1 MGRITGK
8 KGAPMNIIEFW
19 NIARPSA
26 CFRYAI
32 TVVFAAVIERAPSYS
47 LLPLFLAGFFF
58 VAGIYAFDDIEDLEE
73 DRINHP
79 ERPLPSGKLSL
90 SSARFFGYGCLLTSV
105 LLTALM
111 DLWTA
116 LFILVISFA
125 SVHPSLHRLTQG
137 HWLGRGLS
145 IFVFIVSSFYMGAAG
160 SAGPISRRLFL
171 LAIAIGILHLA
182 TRVIGDEVDQEG
194 DRRRLRTL
202 PTAHPAHFR
211 YFIRYTLM
219 LSALLLPLPFF
230 FGFGALYLVFS
241 LPVAFRILSHG
252 RTWHVDNAGTRPS
265 HILAAVVFV
274 GALLSR

>member
-1 MGRITGK
+1 
-8 KGAPMNIIEFW
+8 MNIVEFW

-32 TVVFAAVIERAPSYS
+32 TVVIAAIIERAPSYS
-47 LLPLFLAGFFF
+47 LPPLFLAGFFF
-58 VAGIYAFDDIEDLEE
+58 VAGIYTLDDIEDVEE

-90 SSARFFGYGCLLTSV
+90 SSARSFGYSCLLLSV
-105 LLTALM
+105 LLTAIM
-111 DLWTA
+111 DSWTA

-125 SVHPSLHRLTQG
+125 SAHPRLHRLSQC

-160 SAGPISRRLFL
+160 STGPISRRLFL
-171 LAIAIGILHLA
+171 LAVAIGVLHLA
-182 TRVIGDEVDQEG
+182 TRVIGDERDLEG
-194 DRRRLRTL
+194 DRGRLRTL
-202 PTAHPAHFR
+202 PKAHPAHFR

-219 LSALLLPLPFF
+219 LSAFLLPLPFF
-230 FGFGALYLVFS
+230 FGFTALYLVFS
-241 LPVAFRILSHG
+241 LPVAFRILFHG
-252 RTWHVDNAGTRPS
+252 RTWRVDNAGTRPS
-265 HILAAVVFV
+265 HLLAAVVFV